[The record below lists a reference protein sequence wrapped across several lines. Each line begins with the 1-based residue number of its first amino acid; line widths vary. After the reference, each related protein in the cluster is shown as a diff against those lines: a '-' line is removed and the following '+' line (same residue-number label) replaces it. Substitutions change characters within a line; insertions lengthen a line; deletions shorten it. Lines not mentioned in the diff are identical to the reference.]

1 MKRLL
6 LSATLLSAFALTGQA
21 RADDV
26 KVGTLSC
33 HESSGWGYVL
43 GGSHGVRCV
52 FSGGGHEEHYT
63 GVISKFGVDIGYQH
77 SGVLVWSVIAPSS
90 DVRHGA
96 LAGHYGGVTAG
107 ATAGVGLAAN
117 ALVGGFDHS
126 ITLQP
131 LSVEGTT
138 GLNVAAGIGGLTLRA
153 AG

>member
-6 LSATLLSAFALTGQA
+6 LCASLLGAATLTSQA
-21 RADDV
+21 RADQV

-33 HESSGWGYVL
+33 HENSGWGYIL
-43 GGSHGVRCV
+43 GGSRTVRCV
-52 FSGGGHEEHYT
+52 FSGSGREDHYT
-63 GVISKFGVDIGYQH
+63 GAISKFGVDVGYQH

-96 LAGHYGGVTAG
+96 LSGHYGGVTAG
-107 ATAGVGLAAN
+107 ATVGVGVAAN

-131 LSVEGTT
+131 VSIEGTT
-138 GLNVAAGIGGLTLRA
+138 GLNVAAGIGGMTLRA